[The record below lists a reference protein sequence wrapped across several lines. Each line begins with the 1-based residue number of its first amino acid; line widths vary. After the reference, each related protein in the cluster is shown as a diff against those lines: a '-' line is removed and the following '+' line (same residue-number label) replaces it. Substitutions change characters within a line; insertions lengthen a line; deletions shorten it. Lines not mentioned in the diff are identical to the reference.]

1 MVEKVYTEN
10 DMAEFYGSFINMRYK
25 NLFKE
30 SDVPHELKPLIPY
43 ARFWGVADDYKREQ
57 LISYASNDIIYNL
70 KYSVEIFDDALDG
83 WLAGSESTCSEFS
96 DAYIAFSA
104 MRMAADF
111 AP

>member
-1 MVEKVYTEN
+1 
-10 DMAEFYGSFINMRYK
+10 MAELYGSFINMSHK
-25 NLFKE
+25 NLFKD
-30 SDVPHELKPLIPY
+30 SDVPNELKPLIPY
-43 ARFWGVADDYKREQ
+43 ARFWGVADDCKREQ
-57 LISYASNDIIYNL
+57 LVEHASKDIINNL

-83 WLAGSESTCSEFS
+83 WLSGSESTCPEFS